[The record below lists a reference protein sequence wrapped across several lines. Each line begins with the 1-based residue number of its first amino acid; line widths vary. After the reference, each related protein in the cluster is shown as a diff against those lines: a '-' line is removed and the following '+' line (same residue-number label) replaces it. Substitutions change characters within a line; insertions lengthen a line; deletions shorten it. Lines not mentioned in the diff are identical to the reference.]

1 MSLWSHTLSRAV
13 GSRALIPSSSR
24 LLRIS
29 FCNHFHSCRTLCSET
44 VLPAPKDNVSLSKHL
59 TKRHIATASP
69 TMPPRNRK
77 RISAQVEAQDHE
89 PAHVADVPNPS
100 EAASNGPR
108 RSSRRMPASRES
120 PLTKENRTG
129 NAKKRGR
136 VDEMDGDEVL
146 PRRTKSG
153 EDVTKRL
160 GKDDEGPASALQRL
174 EEMEAS
180 FKNDI
185 KRRRLQIEQ
194 SIVNGANSD
203 QPAPGLKLR
212 GATPSQKGDVFH
224 LTPGKENDRACE
236 IAEDDE
242 SEAGDELIETIK
254 GANRPPAVH
263 SDYLPLPW
271 KGRLGYVSFLISR
284 GDNSAEVLMSHL
296 GLPEYL
302 STHCQAP
309 CLQFK
314 DMPYSIYPR
323 TSAPACR
330 PVATRASYQKQ
341 AR

>member
-1 MSLWSHTLSRAV
+1 
-13 GSRALIPSSSR
+13 
-24 LLRIS
+24 
-29 FCNHFHSCRTLCSET
+29 
-44 VLPAPKDNVSLSKHL
+44 
-59 TKRHIATASP
+59 
-69 TMPPRNRK
+69 
-77 RISAQVEAQDHE
+77 
-89 PAHVADVPNPS
+89 
-100 EAASNGPR
+100 
-108 RSSRRMPASRES
+108 MPASRES

-136 VDEMDGDEVL
+136 VDEMDVDEVL

-160 GKDDEGPASALQRL
+160 GKDDDGPASALQRL

-203 QPAPGLKLR
+203 QPAPALKLR
-212 GATPSQKGDVFH
+212 GATPSQKSDVSH
-224 LTPGKENDRACE
+224 LDHILLTPGKENDRACE

-296 GLPEYL
+296 GLPEHL
-302 STHCQAP
+302 STHRQAP
-309 CLQFK
+309 GLQFK

-323 TSAPACR
+323 TSASACR
-330 PVATRASYQKQ
+330 PIATRASYQEQ